1 MATIIDVI
9 IILLLIGSI
18 TYGYLVSRKVR
29 LLMTI
34 LRNLEP
40 LVEEFSSAVD
50 KSHDSVN
57 QMRESIEVAEQV
69 KQPDPA
75 AETPLAA
82 QSTFASRRATP
93 APAETSGMRVIRD
106 KKEMVQAFFDTSSPA
121 KV

>member
-1 MATIIDVI
+1 MATIIDGI

-50 KSHDSVN
+50 KSHDSVS
-57 QMRESIEVAEQV
+57 QMRETIEVAEQV
-69 KQPDPA
+69 READPVIEA
-75 AETPLAA
+75 PRPE
-82 QSTFASRRATP
+82 STAFASRRAAP
-93 APAETSGMRVIRD
+93 APTEAPGLRVIRD
-106 KKEMVQAFFDTSSPA
+106 KKEMVQAFFDNSNPA